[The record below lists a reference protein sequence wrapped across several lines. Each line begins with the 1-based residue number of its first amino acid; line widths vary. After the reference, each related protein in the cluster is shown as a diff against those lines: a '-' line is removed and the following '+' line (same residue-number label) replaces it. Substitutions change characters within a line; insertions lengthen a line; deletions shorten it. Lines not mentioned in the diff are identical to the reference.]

1 MFIGY
6 VSRGKKFPII
16 ILVSLIVLFR
26 ITFRACVFQP
36 YTCLKTPFLIKG
48 FSNIAINGSNIFVIV
63 KVIAFISIQFRC
75 IFYNIE

>member
-36 YTCLKTPFLIKG
+36 YTCLKTGVWLKLQAIFL
-48 FSNIAINGSNIFVIV
+48 
-63 KVIAFISIQFRC
+63 
-75 IFYNIE
+75 Y